1 MMMSQNT
8 KTILI
13 GAIVAIL
20 AIAAY
25 FFFKSKND
33 KSTSWRTDPAKVDIV
48 VSENKHD
55 LDVKESPKPTVA
67 AADSVAVSPYSVE
80 EEAVEP
86 LEVYLEASS
95 VGELAGKIK
104 SETEYLLSHNPNLS
118 PSGITLDL
126 RTYRF
131 SCVFTETSKR
141 SNFIKLGLYFGPIN
155 SGCES
160 CQTVI
165 QKNPG
170 SVVFASSKGNGVI
183 GQVIGLK

>member
-1 MMMSQNT
+1 MSQNI

-13 GAIVAIL
+13 GAIVAII

-25 FFFKSKND
+25 FFFKTKND
-33 KSTSWRTDPAKVDIV
+33 KLTSWRTDPAVVDIV
-48 VSENKHD
+48 VSDNKHD
-55 LDVKESPKPTVA
+55 IEVNNSPKPTATAV
-67 AADSVAVSPYSVE
+67 DSVVVSPSTKE
-80 EEAVEP
+80 EETVEP
-86 LEVYLEASS
+86 IEVYVEASS
-95 VGELAGKIK
+95 VSELARKIK
-104 SETEYLLSHNPNLS
+104 SETEDLLSSNPYLS

-126 RTYRF
+126 RNYRF
-131 SCVFTETSKR
+131 SCVFIESSQR
-141 SNFIKLGLYFGPIN
+141 SNFIKLGLYFGPLN
-155 SGCES
+155 TGCES